1 MLAINNTVQVNM
13 LSPMELQFIISSRLN
28 SVFPFSYLSLYL
40 GQGHYHM
47 PETRGLCL
55 SEELSTVRFP
65 VLCSVLMTLQHIFFG
80 LVIGFFLNQLFR
92 IFGYIAFKLDQFSRR
107 PRLGTAMDM
116 RAQPYRPTTRC
127 DVTAI
132 LVLYGLPR

>member
-13 LSPMELQFIISSRLN
+13 LSPMELQFIISSSLN

-65 VLCSVLMTLQHIFFG
+65 VMFSFGDVLT
-80 LVIGFFLNQLFR
+80 FFLFN
-92 IFGYIAFKLDQFSRR
+92 G
-107 PRLGTAMDM
+107 
-116 RAQPYRPTTRC
+116 
-127 DVTAI
+127 
-132 LVLYGLPR
+132 

>member
-65 VLCSVLMTLQHIFFG
+65 VLCSVLMTLQHIFFW
-80 LVIGFFLNQLFR
+80 LDDSISLEPIISNFW
-92 IFGYIAFKLDQFSRR
+92 YIAFKLDQFSRR